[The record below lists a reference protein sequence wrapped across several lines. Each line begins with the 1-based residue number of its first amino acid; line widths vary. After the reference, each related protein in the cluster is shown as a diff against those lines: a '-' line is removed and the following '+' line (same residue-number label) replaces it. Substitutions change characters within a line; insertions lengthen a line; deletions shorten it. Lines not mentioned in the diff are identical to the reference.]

1 MSDPG
6 LTHRLRQRSRRAGL
20 MIGISMVLTIALCA
34 VGFTV
39 IYTALEGFTS
49 DFISETEVV
58 PTAPAESEVIAQDN
72 PDGAAPPPTEAPEQ
86 NQQNSNEPQ
95 NIEGESDNLPEPDD
109 ADPNPVPTLAG
120 NDDGEED
127 EDDFDPDY
135 QLQGVTVNLRAGPS
149 TSTSIVTAL
158 PPSTAL
164 EYLGEDAPTDSP
176 ADGDRWMMFETE
188 DGVEGWIREID
199 VTDYEP

>member
-49 DFISETEVV
+49 DFVSRTEVV
-58 PTAPAESEVIAQDN
+58 PTEPEIIAEGNPDDTSPPPAESLAQNQDN
-72 PDGAAPPPTEAPEQ
+72 SADDQNNAEPDE
-86 NQQNSNEPQ
+86 
-95 NIEGESDNLPEPDD
+95 PEPTPILVEDD
-109 ADPNPVPTLAG
+109 EP
-120 NDDGEED
+120 EEPS
-127 EDDFDPDY
+127 EGDFDPDY
-135 QLQGVTVNLRAGPS
+135 QLQGVTVNLRSGPS

-158 PPSTAL
+158 PPSTPL
-164 EYLGEDAPTDSP
+164 EYLNEDAPTDSP

-188 DGVEGWIREID
+188 DGLEGWIREID
-199 VTDYEP
+199 VTDYEA